1 MPILSSKERSK
12 FISGFQQQPQS
23 WRFDDPQSES
33 QLTHNISV
41 PPAHV
46 PPYILPTQPPFPS
59 SVPAPMS
66 VPTQPAVPITSLTTM
81 TPIQANPSPPP
92 YPLFPPGLIPGM
104 VRKMQIGSG
113 VPYSPLS
120 PLDIPTIIPPSPVP
134 QSEILEQVSKFFREI
149 GETNPS
155 EGPMRRDETDDGY
168 DNYEGETEERH
179 NLVRKGGACIP
190 PPPNLQTVDPET
202 GMCPDGSV
210 PSSGGA
216 GSGRLGLGAM
226 VDPNESSQYDDVYS
240 SYRKQRSTTYHST
253 ISARSTTR

>member
-1 MPILSSKERSK
+1 MELCK

-23 WRFDDPQSES
+23 WHSENS
-33 QLTHNISV
+33 QHENQLTHNISI
-41 PPAHV
+41 PPAHI
-46 PPYILPTQPPFPS
+46 PPYSLPTQPPFPAS
-59 SVPAPMS
+59 LPASMS
-66 VPTQPAVPITSLTTM
+66 VPIQPALPITP
-81 TPIQANPSPPP
+81 PIQADPNPPP

-120 PLDIPTIIPPSPVP
+120 PLDIPTMIPPSPVP
-134 QSEILEQVSKFFREI
+134 QSEILERVSKFFREI

-168 DNYEGETEERH
+168 DNFERDTEERE
-179 NLVRKGGACIP
+179 NLIRKGGACIP

-202 GMCPDGSV
+202 GMYPDGSV
-210 PSSGGA
+210 PASGST
-216 GSGRLGLGAM
+216 GSGRLGLGAIT
-226 VDPNESSQYDDVYS
+226 DPNGPSQYDDVYS
-240 SYRKQRSTTYHST
+240 SYRKQRSTSYHST